1 MRRVRAGRM
10 VEESGFSLIEL
21 VVVIL
26 IIGLLAAVA
35 IPTFLS
41 QTGKANDA
49 AAKAQAR
56 TAETAA
62 EALATET
69 TAFATL
75 SISAVQ
81 AVEPTLRDT
90 TSATLVTATPDPG
103 NKGFSV
109 TSLSSDGTT
118 FTIHRA
124 SDGIATRTC
133 VQALSVRA
141 GRVRRRKVVTRV
153 HPFVQPR

>member
-10 VEESGFSLIEL
+10 VEESGFTLIEL

-41 QTGKANDA
+41 QESKANDA

-62 EALATET
+62 ETLATDNNSN
-69 TAFATL
+69 FATL
-75 SISAVQ
+75 SVSAVQ
-81 AVEPTLRDT
+81 SVEPTLRDT
-90 TSATLVTATPDPG
+90 TGATLVTATPDPG
-103 NKGFSV
+103 NKGFTV
-109 TSLSSDGTT
+109 TSLSPDGNT
-118 FTIHRA
+118 FTIHRD
-124 SDGIATRTC
+124 SDGITTRTC
-133 VQALSVRA
+133 VQALPTAPA
-141 GRVRRRKVVTRV
+141 GCVGGKW
-153 HPFVQPR
+153 